1 MNYDRPKVYM
11 TFILNPDHWN
21 LLLSYRSIEL
31 LSRGALKKIRVI
43 VIVLVAFLLCQNNWR
58 SHRTILG

>member
-31 LSRGALKKIRVI
+31 LSRGALNKYE
-43 VIVLVAFLLCQNNWR
+43 FL
-58 SHRTILG
+58 

>member
-31 LSRGALKKIRVI
+31 LSRGALNKYE
-43 VIVLVAFLLCQNNWR
+43 LL
-58 SHRTILG
+58 